1 MKKLFFSL
9 IKLASTLSAI
19 AQAPEKIKY
28 QAVVRDANNELVSS
42 QTIGMRI
49 SILQDSITGNLV
61 YVETQNP
68 TTNSLGLISLEI
80 GSGTV
85 VSGDFG
91 VIDWHN
97 HDYFL
102 KMETDLSLIHI

>member
-42 QTIGMRI
+42 QTIGMRNKHFAR
-49 SILQDSITGNLV
+49 L
-61 YVETQNP
+61 
-68 TTNSLGLISLEI
+68 
-80 GSGTV
+80 
-85 VSGDFG
+85 
-91 VIDWHN
+91 HN
-97 HDYFL
+97 R
-102 KMETDLSLIHI
+102 KPGIC